1 MKVAISFF
9 GTGKYLD
16 YLPKWY
22 ENIEKNFLPG
32 VKKQI
37 LVFTDGEIDD
47 VPENV
52 SIYQIEHKSWPYIT
66 LERFNSLLLAKEEI
80 QNYDW
85 FVFLDADTLVVDTIM
100 EDEFFDDKPF
110 IGVHHPCH
118 YLKMPPHNTYP
129 GAFEINPNSNACV
142 DKTDDLS
149 VYFQGC
155 LWGGKIPEVIEMI
168 EKLDNNIQD
177 DLSRDMIAMWHDE
190 SHLNQFYINRRE
202 QVKVLGP
209 EYAYPE
215 MFSQYCEFEP
225 KIVHLAKDNS
235 KYHSI

>member
-16 YLPKWY
+16 YLPRWY
-22 ENIEKNFLPG
+22 EKVEENFLPG
-32 VKKQI
+32 VQKQI
-37 LVFTDGEIDD
+37 LVFTDGEIEDT
-47 VPENV
+47 PENI

-80 QNYDW
+80 KTYDW
-85 FVFLDADTLVVDTIM
+85 FIFLDADSLVVDTITK
-100 EDEFFDDKPF
+100 EEFFGDEPY

-118 YLKMPPHNTYP
+118 FLEMPPHNNYP
-129 GAFEINPNSNACV
+129 GAFEINPRSTACIN
-142 DKTDDLS
+142 DALDLS

-168 EKLDNNIQD
+168 ESLDKNIQD
-177 DLSRDMIAMWHDE
+177 DLSRDIIAKWHDE
-190 SHLNQFYINRRE
+190 SHLNHFYINKKDK
-202 QVKVLGP
+202 VKVLGP
-209 EYAYPE
+209 DYAYPE
-215 MFSQYCEFEP
+215 VFSEYCEFDP

-235 KYHSI
+235 KYQV

>member
-16 YLPKWY
+16 YLPNWY
-22 ENIEKNFLPG
+22 EKMEENFLPG
-32 VKKQI
+32 VQKQI

-47 VPENV
+47 VPENI
-52 SIYQIEHKSWPYIT
+52 SIYKIDHKSWPYIT
-66 LERFNSLLLAKEEI
+66 LERFNSLLLAKKEI
-80 QNYDW
+80 KEYDW
-85 FVFLDADTLVVDTIM
+85 FLFLDADTLVVDTIK
-100 EDEFFDDKPF
+100 EEEIFDDKPF

-118 YLKMPPHNTYP
+118 YLKMPPHTEYP
-129 GAFEINPNSNACV
+129 GSFEINSYSTACI
-142 DKTDDLS
+142 DDALDLS

-155 LWGGKIPEVIEMI
+155 LWGGKVPEVIEMI
-168 EKLDNNIQD
+168 ETLDRNIQD
-177 DLSRDMIAMWHDE
+177 DMTRDIIAKWHDE
-190 SHLNQFYINRRE
+190 SHLNYFYTTYRDL
-202 QVKVLGP
+202 VKVLGP

-215 MFSQYCEFEP
+215 VFSSHCDFEP

>member
-16 YLPKWY
+16 YLPRWY
-22 ENIEKNFLPG
+22 EKVEENFFPG
-32 VKKQI
+32 VQKQI
-37 LVFTDGEIDD
+37 LVFTDGEIEDT
-47 VPENV
+47 PENI

-66 LERFNSLLLAKEEI
+66 LERFESLLLAKEEL

-85 FVFLDADTLVVDTIM
+85 FVFLDADALVVDTITK
-100 EDEFFDDKPF
+100 EEFFDDNPYV
-110 IGVHHPCH
+110 GVHHPCH
-118 YLKMPPHNTYP
+118 FLEMPPHNKFP
-129 GAFEINPNSNACV
+129 GSFETNQSSTASV
-142 DKTDDLS
+142 SKDDDLS

-168 EKLDNNIQD
+168 ESLDKNIQD
-177 DLSRDMIAMWHDE
+177 DLSRDIIAKWHDE
-190 SHLNQFYINRRE
+190 SHLNHFYINKKDK
-202 QVKVLGP
+202 VKVLGP

-215 MFSQYCEFEP
+215 VFSEYCEFDP

-235 KYHSI
+235 KYHK